1 MKELEKVKRISI
13 ASTLFILAV
22 LIGVLTFE
30 RPKNTYA
37 INTKDTLKKLTN
49 NNDYIVS
56 LNDINNPDVVLID
69 VRSAY
74 EYDKGH
80 LTNAINISTPEI
92 LSDENQSI
100 FSELKN
106 TNKTVVLYGNSP
118 EEANIPFLL
127 LYQMGYDTI
136 KLLAVTNKYSQ
147 NKLITNEVNIE
158 KYNTDIKSF
167 IEESIKNVDG
177 DFDIKETKIIPKKII
192 TIKKKKKRAAEGG
205 C

>member
-30 RPKNTYA
+30 RPKNMYA
-37 INTKDTLKKLTN
+37 INTKDTLKKLTT

-56 LNDINNPDVVLID
+56 LNDINNPDVALID

-80 LTNAINISTPEI
+80 LKNAINISTPEI
-92 LSDENQSI
+92 LNDENQSI
-100 FSELKN
+100 FNELKS
-106 TNKTVVLYGNSP
+106 TNKTVVLYGSSP
-118 EEANIPFLL
+118 EEANIPYLL
-127 LYQMGYDTI
+127 LYQLGYDNI

-147 NKLITNEVNIE
+147 NKLITNESNIE
-158 KYNTDIKSF
+158 KYNADIKSF
-167 IEESIKNVDG
+167 IDESIKNVNGNLDA
-177 DFDIKETKIIPKKII
+177 KETKIIPKKII
-192 TIKKKKKRAAEGG
+192 TIKKKKKKAAEGG

>member
-30 RPKNTYA
+30 RPKNMYA
-37 INTKDTLKKLTN
+37 INTKDTLKKLTT

-80 LTNAINISTPEI
+80 LKNAINISTPEI
-92 LSDENQSI
+92 LNDENQSI
-100 FSELKN
+100 FNELKS
-106 TNKTVVLYGNSP
+106 TNKTVVLYGSSP
-118 EEANIPFLL
+118 EEANIPYLL
-127 LYQMGYDTI
+127 LYQLGYDNI

-147 NKLITNEVNIE
+147 NKLITNESNIE
-158 KYNTDIKSF
+158 KYNADIKSF
-167 IEESIKNVDG
+167 IDESIKNVNGNLDA
-177 DFDIKETKIIPKKII
+177 KETKIIPKKII
-192 TIKKKKKRAAEGG
+192 TIKKKKKKAAEGG